1 MTKKEFKELTGED
14 PEDVMG
20 NDWKNDIVDF
30 TEGQTNEDILRQ
42 TPCWDFVSNCCS
54 ARVNNGICSKCKE
67 PCATE
72 KIKH

>member
-30 TEGQTNEDILRQ
+30 NEGQTNEDILRH
-42 TPCWDFVSNCCS
+42 TPYWDFVSNCCS
-54 ARVNNGICSKCKE
+54 AWVDNGICSKCKE